1 MAATQHPAFRVTLHR
16 GWHAMR
22 LRTALQE
29 FIAYKRLAD
38 RAPTTLRAYASDL
51 TIFIDHVVHAT
62 GKDAALHF
70 TPAVVTDF
78 LVHQDARDL
87 SRQTLA
93 RRQTALREFA
103 RWGLRRRY
111 WAEDPLLDVPVIR
124 KPKTL
129 PRPFARAERDALM
142 ALPLA
147 GAEAALRAVLY
158 YAGLRDEEVCQLR
171 LHDLS
176 GPGLLP
182 DGTRVAATVR
192 VHGKGRRERV
202 VPVHGDCWRLV
213 EDAAARRTDRTPSGF
228 LFEQH
233 GGAPWTQRMIVRRVR
248 AWGQAATVPACTPH
262 RFRHTFA
269 TNLLEAGVDL
279 RVIQELLGH
288 ESLATTEIY
297 TQVVDQRRQEAV
309 LRLPSF
315 AETISPDYVHRGVAV
330 AAPPSNPAE

>member
-1 MAATQHPAFRVTLHR
+1 MRQGRTRRSTSRPPSSRTSSSTRTR
-16 GWHAMR
+16 GTCRAR
-22 LRTALQE
+22 RSRARKTALV
-29 FIAYKRLAD
+29 A
-38 RAPTTLRAYASDL
+38 LRAWGSW
-51 TIFIDHVVHAT
+51 
-62 GKDAALHF
+62 GR
-70 TPAVVTDF
+70 
-78 LVHQDARDL
+78 ARPG
-87 SRQTLA
+87 A
-93 RRQTALREFA
+93 RCAPVIPKPKALR
-103 RWGLRRRY
+103 R
-111 WAEDPLLDVPVIR
+111 PL
-124 KPKTL
+124 
-129 PRPFARAERDALM
+129 ARAERDALM

-176 GPGLLP
+176 GPGRPP
-182 DGTRVAATVR
+182 DGARVAATVR

-248 AWGQAATVPACTPH
+248 ALGQAATVPACTPH